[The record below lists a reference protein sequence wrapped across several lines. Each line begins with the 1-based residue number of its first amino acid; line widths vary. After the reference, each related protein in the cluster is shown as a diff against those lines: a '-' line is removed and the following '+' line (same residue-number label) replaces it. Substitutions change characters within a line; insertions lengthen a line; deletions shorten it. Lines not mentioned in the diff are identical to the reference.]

1 MTDTSTRNAAMTQ
14 GRRADSAR
22 RRQRVLKAL
31 NDTTNQGEPISVSG
45 IARRAGV
52 DRSFLYRHRDLL
64 EQIHAAEAQPPN
76 APGVG
81 PAVSRASLQADLT
94 NAHQRAVRLAGSPT
108 RTASL
113 RSARRTGMARVRSR
127 RPRRHRP
134 AQATDQHART
144 TRHRSAAPTRRT
156 RRRSR
161 RRPSR
166 QPRTHGAAQP
176 PEDRDMSPIGRHVH
190 HTCCSSQAVI
200 TNPLTCPDAAI
211 SVCRRRQTPGEPPP
225 RPLR

>member
-94 NAHQRAVRLAGSPT
+94 NAHQRAVRLAARVHQLEERDDDLAAARAANRELMAQLNLQ
-108 RTASL
+108 RTA
-113 RSARRTGMARVRSR
+113 T
-127 RPRRHRP
+127 
-134 AQATDQHART
+134 
-144 TRHRSAAPTRRT
+144 
-156 RRRSR
+156 
-161 RRPSR
+161 
-166 QPRTHGAAQP
+166 
-176 PEDRDMSPIGRHVH
+176 
-190 HTCCSSQAVI
+190 
-200 TNPLTCPDAAI
+200 
-211 SVCRRRQTPGEPPP
+211 
-225 RPLR
+225 